1 MSPQTSSP
9 PRPVTSSRT
18 NARRTGSRR
27 AARAPAVSGAPDARA
42 GLDAFVDAA
51 PARPRVA
58 RRSWSPSATAVLGAV
73 VVVAVVVAVGVH
85 HPLPL
90 VGVAGAAVAAGAWL
104 PRRPLLRW
112 LALTSL
118 ITAAVAFVLGGGV
131 STSAS
136 GFARAALDAVIA
148 ASLVLGFGA
157 LPRSL
162 VFGAVRA
169 ARRAA
174 QAQADADVLKLVDDA
189 RLFRR
194 IGARG
199 DDDVAGQHGE
209 QDRALLKDVS
219 EGVAQRDRLYR
230 LLSLAG
236 RALSD
241 VDVVALYALDDAGA
255 ALVLVEQ
262 VVRTHNDDGGPDA
275 TNKPRLALGGR
286 GTGEAGVVGLVVQRR
301 SALRVVDADGAAV
314 RAHRAT
320 GPMPQSVLA
329 VPVFSRSGGAPR
341 AVVVVDR
348 VAGRPFSD
356 DDETFMH
363 ALGAE
368 VVEGLD
374 TERVV
379 DDLDAARRRV
389 SRVYAA
395 TRALT
400 GVSRT
405 GDLVDVALRAVG
417 ELCPGVAIVETSRV
431 GTTARVLGAC
441 GPLAPL
447 AGFSTVVDGDGFC
460 ARALA
465 ERAPL
470 PHTALDKASPRPLLA
485 TGEALALA
493 DVGDLR
499 AVPLFAHG
507 EAQGVLVVAVA
518 PGERLRGEVVDA
530 VVAVADVLALAL
542 FSAAAFDD
550 VERQATTDGLTG
562 VWNRRTL
569 DRRLDEAVARVR
581 RSGQPLCVVL
591 TDVDHFKSVNDTWGH
606 ATGDE
611 VLKGVAKT
619 LVSCARTT
627 DVVGRLGGE
636 EFVVVCEGTD
646 LDGAVVVAERMR
658 AAIKAQ
664 RFDTPRGPLS
674 VTSSFGVALLTVDE
688 TGHAALERADQHL
701 YKAKQQGRDRVVGG

>member
-1 MSPQTSSP
+1 
-9 PRPVTSSRT
+9 VL
-18 NARRTGSRR
+18 TGI
-27 AARAPAVSGAPDARA
+27 VG
-42 GLDAFVDAA
+42 
-51 PARPRVA
+51 
-58 RRSWSPSATAVLGAV
+58 
-73 VVVAVVVAVGVH
+73 VVAAVALAVG

-90 VGVAGAAVAAGAWL
+90 AGIAAAAVAAGSWL
-104 PRRPLLRW
+104 PRRQLVRFVAIVAPVT
-112 LALTSL
+112 AL
-118 ITAAVAFVLGGGV
+118 VAFVVAGAGTG
-131 STSAS
+131 S
-136 GFARAALDAVIA
+136 GAALDAVVA
-148 ASLVLGFGA
+148 ACLVTGFGA
-157 LPRSL
+157 LPHAL
-162 VFGAVRA
+162 VSGAVQA

-174 QAQADADVLKLVDDA
+174 QARADADVLKLVDDA

-194 IGARG
+194 IGRSSDG
-199 DDDVAGQHGE
+199 DDGDE
-209 QDRALLKDVS
+209 RAVWKDVS

-230 LLSLAG
+230 LLALAG
-236 RALSD
+236 RGVPD
-241 VDVVALYALDDAGA
+241 VAVVALYALDDAGS
-255 ALVLVEQ
+255 ALRLVEQ
-262 VVRTHNDDGGPDA
+262 VVHGDVTGADGDDPA
-275 TNKPRLALGGR
+275 NKARLALGGR
-286 GTGEAGVVGLVVQRR
+286 GTGEAGVVGLCLQRK
-301 SALRVVDADGAAV
+301 SALRVVDADSGAV
-314 RAHRAT
+314 RAHRAA
-320 GPMPQSVLA
+320 GPAPKSVLA
-329 VPVFSRSGGAPR
+329 VPVFARGGAAR

-348 VAGRPFSD
+348 TDARPFSD
-356 DDETFMH
+356 DDEAFVH
-363 ALGAE
+363 ALGVE
-368 VVEGLD
+368 LVEGLD

-389 SRVYAA
+389 ARVYAA

-405 GDLVDVALRAVG
+405 GDVVDVALRAVG
-417 ELCPGVAIVETSRV
+417 ELCAGVAIVQASRV
-431 GTTARVLGAC
+431 GTHARVRGTC
-441 GPLAPL
+441 GVLAAL
-447 AGFSTVVDGDGFC
+447 EGFSGVVDELGFC
-460 ARALA
+460 ARAVA
-465 ERAPL
+465 ERTPL
-470 PHTALDKASPRPLLA
+470 PHTALDKASPRPVVGAHEPLS
-485 TGEALALA
+485 LA
-493 DVGDLR
+493 DIGDLR
-499 AVPLFAHG
+499 AVPLFAHD
-507 EAQGVLVVAVA
+507 EAQGVLVVAAA
-518 PGERLRGEVVDA
+518 PGERLRSEVIDA

-646 LDGAVVVAERMR
+646 LTGAVVVAERMR
-658 AAIKAQ
+658 AAIKAMC
-664 RFDTPRGPLS
+664 FDTARGPLS